1 MGFKIAVV
9 MPAYNSGKYISQ
21 ALDSIINQSLNFK
34 KSIQVIIVNDKST
47 DNTQEIAEEY
57 QEKYPS
63 NITLINNETNHG
75 PSYSRNLGLKYVDAE
90 FVNFLDSDDYISKG
104 AFKKAYNLLSENSE
118 VNIASIPIK
127 FFGVKSGDHTLNY
140 KFEKTQII
148 NIHKNPSF
156 IQLSGPSSFFR
167 FSELKFYK
175 FNENIRVSED
185 PLLINQMLIDNPNI
199 AFIHDEAYFY
209 RRNDMH
215 NSLIATSTQHKSYFT
230 TRIDEYFIKLIEYSL
245 KKLQRVPKFIQH
257 VLMYDLQW
265 ILEIKFI
272 NSLLDE
278 KEINSLYDK
287 LFYILSFIDDD
298 IIRSQLSLPIELK
311 EHIVLLKHN
320 KRDYLVNKDVYQ
332 KDLDFNTVY
341 IDNFEFI
348 DKKHLHVSG
357 ILTDFVKDTKIYAVV
372 NDEILETEVL
382 EYPQRLNYSL
392 HFDYGYNHNFQVVIP
407 ANSDIKISFKTDSKD
422 LIIDYNQ
429 TSRLSRT
436 SKYKL
441 SKDYLSIDCEDYIEV
456 TNKTIFKGI
465 KLELGV
471 IRSILNEREQ
481 GWRTGIILRILYFL
495 SYYALKRKHMWIFM
509 DLPNAA
515 GDNGYFLFEHAN
527 KSQKIK
533 HIDKYYVFSKSPQ
546 IGVNLPEIEYK
557 YMQSSKLSKI
567 KKLLGFET
575 ANDEY
580 KEIQKIGNVLSNK
593 SLKHRLYLLFAE
605 FILTSHPDNNII
617 YPFWGNYSHLSG
629 LAKSKTVFL
638 QHGVTKDNI
647 SHWLN
652 NYDKRL
658 DLIVTVSDKER
669 ESFLSPDY
677 GYSDDIVKVLGFP
690 RFDYLGGLENKKQ
703 IVFMPTWRRQYD
715 SLNKEQFM
723 QTTYFKSINDVLND
737 EDLINHILSKGYTL
751 IFKPHRNLMKFL
763 STFDINSKIEI
774 GDKISYT
781 DIFNHASLIISDFS
795 SVIFDFAYLKK
806 PVIYYQ
812 REKNYHF
819 NVDQAY
825 FDYESMG
832 FGPVT
837 RTIGDFEAEVIKLI
851 DDDCQM
857 EEIYKSRVDEFFKY
871 IDNNNSERVI
881 GAVLDLDKEFY
892 Y

>member
-1 MGFKIAVV
+1 MAFKMAVV
-9 MPAYNSGKYISQ
+9 MPAYNTGKYISQ
-21 ALDSIINQSLNFK
+21 ALDSIIDQSLNFK
-34 KSIQVIIVNDKST
+34 KNIQIIIVNDNSQDDTK
-47 DNTQEIAEEY
+47 QIALEY
-57 QEKYPS
+57 QNKYPD
-63 NITLINNETNHG
+63 NIKVINNETNKG
-75 PSYSRNLGLKYVDAE
+75 PAYSRNLGLKYVDAE

-104 AFKKAYNLLSENSE
+104 AFKKAFKLLTENS
-118 VNIASIPIK
+118 NINIVSIPIE
-127 FFGVKSGDHTLNY
+127 FFGVKIGNHPLNY
-140 KFEKTQII
+140 KFEKTQVI

-175 FNENIRVSED
+175 FNENLRVSED

-199 AFIHDEAYFY
+199 AFIHDETYFY
-209 RRNDMH
+209 RRNDLQ
-215 NSLIATSTQHKSYFT
+215 NSLIATSTQNKSYFT
-230 TRIDEYFIKLIEYSL
+230 TRVDEYFIKLIEYSL
-245 KKLQRVPKFIQH
+245 KKLQKVPKFIQH

-265 ILEIKFI
+265 ILEIKFV
-272 NSLLDE
+272 NALLNE
-278 KEINSLYDK
+278 EEINRLYDK

-298 IIRSQLSLPIELK
+298 IIRSQLSIPIELK

-320 KRDYLVNKDVYQ
+320 KRDYLVNKDSYQ
-332 KDLDFNTVY
+332 KDLDLNTVY

-348 DKKHLHVSG
+348 DKNHLHISG
-357 ILTDFVKDTKIYAVV
+357 ILTDFVKDTKIYAVA
-372 NDEILETEVL
+372 NDEAFETEVL

-392 HFDYGYNHNFQVVIP
+392 HFDYGYNHNFQVILPVNSNTVIL
-407 ANSDIKISFKTDSKD
+407 FKTDSKV

-429 TSRLSRT
+429 TSRLTRT

-441 SKDYLSIDCEDYIEV
+441 SKDYLSIDCGDHIEV
-456 TNKTIFKGI
+456 TDKTVLKGI
-465 KLELGV
+465 KLEFEVLKL
-471 IRSILNEREQ
+471 ILNERKQ
-481 GWRTGIILRILYFL
+481 GWRTGVILRILFFL
-495 SYYALKRKHMWIFM
+495 NYYIFKRKHIWIFM

-515 GDNGYFLFEHAN
+515 GDNGYFLFKHAN
-527 KSQKIK
+527 GFQEIK
-533 HIDKYYVFSKSPQ
+533 DIDKYYVFSKSPQ
-546 IGVNLPEIEYK
+546 VGVNLPEMEYR

-575 ANDEY
+575 ANQEY
-580 KEIQKIGNVLSNK
+580 KEINKVGKILPNK

-658 DLIVTVSDKER
+658 DLIATVSDKER

-677 GYSDDIVKVLGFP
+677 GYSEDIVKVLGFP
-690 RFDYLGGLENKKQ
+690 RFDYLEQLEDKKQ

-715 SLNKEQFM
+715 SLKKEQFM
-723 QTTYFKSINDVLND
+723 QTSYFKSINDVLND
-737 EDLINHILSKGYTL
+737 EELVNYIISKGYKL

-763 STFDINSKIEI
+763 STFDINPKIEI
-774 GDKISYT
+774 GDKVSYT
-781 DIFNHASLIISDFS
+781 DIFNHASLVISDFS

-812 REKNYHF
+812 TEKNYHF
-819 NVDQAY
+819 NVDKAY
-825 FDYESMG
+825 FNYETMG
-832 FGPVT
+832 FGPVK
-837 RTIGDFEAEVIKLI
+837 RTISDLEAEII
-851 DDDCQM
+851 NTIENDCKM
-857 EEIYKSRVDEFFKY
+857 DEIYQERVEDFFKFN
-871 IDNNNSERVI
+871 DKNNCERVI
-881 GAVLDLDKEFY
+881 KAVLELNDY